1 MVPSCGRPLLSAA
14 GPDPADAA
22 ATSLLS
28 PILVTRLPMTDTE
41 IVQGLMLL
49 LGHYLLFFTRISVT
63 LAVFNCAV
71 PEKCFDLMSLLKLD
85 VITWIKF
92 TRC

>member
-1 MVPSCGRPLLSAA
+1 MVPSCDRPLLSAA
-14 GPDPADAA
+14 GPDPVDVA

-71 PEKCFDLMSLLKLD
+71 PEKCFDLMSL
-85 VITWIKF
+85 
-92 TRC
+92 